1 MSEIEKLYE
10 DYSYK
15 RGLNISLDQFM
26 LFAEFFPAVL
36 VILSDGI
43 VDDQERIYLDRL
55 NTNLAN
61 IFEEDGLS
69 KEYLYQLK
77 KTFDEEFDYL
87 MTHLKEWKDV
97 YLDALSEHLAQ
108 NPESKEIILDT
119 LYLFASKSQDVDE
132 SENQMIQFLTQ
143 KLNLLQS

>member
-69 KEYLYQLK
+69 KEYIYKLK

-87 MTHLKEWKDV
+87 MTHLKEWKDT
-97 YLDALSEHLAQ
+97 YLDALSEHLTH

>member
-10 DYSYK
+10 DYIHK
-15 RGLNISLDQFM
+15 RNLTMSLDQFI

-36 VILSDGI
+36 VIMSDGTA
-43 VDDQERIYLDRL
+43 DEQERLYLDRL

-69 KEYLYQLK
+69 REYIHRLK
-77 KTFDEEFDYL
+77 LTFDEEFEYL
-87 MTHLKEWKDV
+87 MQNLELWKEP
-97 YLDALSEHLAQ
+97 YLHALHEHLEHH
-108 NPESKEIILDT
+108 PESKEIILDT

-132 SENQMIQFLTQ
+132 SENEMISFLTQ
-143 KLNLLQS
+143 RLELA